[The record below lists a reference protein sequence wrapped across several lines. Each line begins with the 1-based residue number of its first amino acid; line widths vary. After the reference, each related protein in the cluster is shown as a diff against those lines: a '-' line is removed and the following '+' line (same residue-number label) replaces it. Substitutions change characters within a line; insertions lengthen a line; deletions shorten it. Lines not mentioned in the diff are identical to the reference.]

1 MSLSRRRRFV
11 MAGAALLVMAGTAAR
26 CRGQADANAA
36 RASGYVEATEVRLAP
51 EVGGRLLEVAVKEG
65 DRLKAG
71 DVVARLDDTDT
82 AIATKQ
88 AQAERDQAVAQLRL
102 LQAGAR
108 AEDIR
113 QARAQ
118 VDSAQAEVAAA
129 EAELQSA
136 RADLARFE
144 ALLASNAGSRKQRDD
159 AATNVAV
166 AEARVNSA
174 RERVRAAAEALARLR
189 AGARAEEIA
198 AARARVAATE
208 AQIAALAK
216 AQTDALLK
224 SPVAGFV
231 TAKLADAGEV
241 VARGTPVAVVTD
253 LDHAWANV
261 YVDEPLVPLLKLG
274 QKVTLVTDAGQRLDG
289 TISFISPKAEFTP
302 RNVQTAEERTKLVY
316 RIKVTADNRDGVLK
330 PGMPVEAEIPR

>member
-1 MSLSRRRRFV
+1 MIRSRGRRFV
-11 MAGAALLVMAGTAAR
+11 VAGAALLAVAGTAAR
-26 CRGQADANAA
+26 CRSQADANAA

-51 EVGGRLLEVAVKEG
+51 EVGGRLIEVAVKEG
-65 DRLKAG
+65 DRIKAG

-82 AIATKQ
+82 AIQTQ
-88 AQAERDQAVAQLRL
+88 RAQAERDQAVAQLRL

-159 AATNVAV
+159 AATKVAV
-166 AEARVNSA
+166 ADARVNSA

-241 VARGTPVAVVTD
+241 IARGTPVAVVTD

-274 QKVTLVTDAGQRLDG
+274 QKVSLVTDAGQRLDG

>member
-1 MSLSRRRRFV
+1 MSLSRGRRIV
-11 MAGAALLVMAGTAAR
+11 VAGAALLAVAGTAAR

-51 EVGGRLLEVAVKEG
+51 EVGGRLIEVAVKEG
-65 DRLKAG
+65 DRIKAG

-82 AIATKQ
+82 AIQTKR

-118 VDSAQAEVAAA
+118 VDSSQAEVAAV

-159 AATNVAV
+159 AATKVAV

-174 RERVRAAAEALARLR
+174 RERVRAAAEGLGRLR

-216 AQTDALLK
+216 AQTDALLR

-241 VARGTPVAVVTD
+241 IARGTPVAVVTD

-274 QKVTLVTDAGQRLDG
+274 QKVSLVTDAGQRLDG

>member
-113 QARAQ
+113 QARA
-118 VDSAQAEVAAA
+118 
-129 EAELQSA
+129 
-136 RADLARFE
+136 
-144 ALLASNAGSRKQRDD
+144 
-159 AATNVAV
+159 
-166 AEARVNSA
+166 
-174 RERVRAAAEALARLR
+174 
-189 AGARAEEIA
+189 
-198 AARARVAATE
+198 
-208 AQIAALAK
+208 
-216 AQTDALLK
+216 
-224 SPVAGFV
+224 
-231 TAKLADAGEV
+231 
-241 VARGTPVAVVTD
+241 
-253 LDHAWANV
+253 HC
-261 YVDEPLVPLLKLG
+261 
-274 QKVTLVTDAGQRLDG
+274 
-289 TISFISPKAEFTP
+289 
-302 RNVQTAEERTKLVY
+302 
-316 RIKVTADNRDGVLK
+316 
-330 PGMPVEAEIPR
+330 

>member
-1 MSLSRRRRFV
+1 MILSRGRRFV
-11 MAGAALLVMAGTAAR
+11 VTGAALLAVAGTAAR

-51 EVGGRLLEVAVKEG
+51 EVGGRLIEVAVKEG
-65 DRLKAG
+65 DRIKAG

-82 AIATKQ
+82 AIQTKR

-159 AATNVAV
+159 AATQVAV
-166 AEARVNSA
+166 ADARVNSA
-174 RERVRAAAEALARLR
+174 RERVRAAAEGFGAGCGPVRVPRRSPPPAPGSRRPRRRLPR
-189 AGARAEEIA
+189 
-198 AARARVAATE
+198 
-208 AQIAALAK
+208 
-216 AQTDALLK
+216 
-224 SPVAGFV
+224 
-231 TAKLADAGEV
+231 
-241 VARGTPVAVVTD
+241 
-253 LDHAWANV
+253 
-261 YVDEPLVPLLKLG
+261 
-274 QKVTLVTDAGQRLDG
+274 
-289 TISFISPKAEFTP
+289 SPKRRPT
-302 RNVQTAEERTKLVY
+302 RS
-316 RIKVTADNRDGVLK
+316 
-330 PGMPVEAEIPR
+330 